1 MEKIVE
7 KLSQEKFD
15 KILEYQKDANQL
27 ILELGQI
34 QIQERDLKFQ
44 LKKLEQIKDASCEK
58 FDTISLQLDN
68 ILNDLQKNYP
78 NGELDLNEGTI
89 TYEK

>member
-58 FDTISLQLDN
+58 FDTRYYNLRKI
-68 ILNDLQKNYP
+68 IW
-78 NGELDLNEGTI
+78 
-89 TYEK
+89 

>member
-68 ILNDLQKNYP
+68 ILGDLQKNYP